1 VIEPRE
7 AINPG
12 EYRRPPIPEWTL
24 GYDPTL
30 RAYTPVPVDPA
41 PGVAPECG
49 YENDTRGRVR
59 PPRKKVAAPVDCA
72 LGIET
77 QISRVPSQSEAIR
90 RLIEIALTTKLKRQS
105 DRREK

>member
-1 VIEPRE
+1 
-7 AINPG
+7 
-12 EYRRPPIPEWTL
+12 
-24 GYDPTL
+24 
-30 RAYTPVPVDPA
+30 
-41 PGVAPECG
+41 
-49 YENDTRGRVR
+49 
-59 PPRKKVAAPVDCA
+59 VDCA